1 VFLLSDSSKIKT
13 FKKRAAELA
22 ESDSGDSDV
31 AVIGTYSGSVS
42 DRETSSHYN
51 TRIRKGGGPVSASHF
66 GGAQSHVQGSNERIS
81 KEHARDEGH
90 TMHSAR
96 ICAHSD
102 GP

>member
-22 ESDSGDSDV
+22 ESDSGDSEV

-51 TRIRKGGGPVSASHF
+51 TRIRKGGGLCQPAILVVCSPMYKAPTR
-66 GGAQSHVQGSNERIS
+66 E
-81 KEHARDEGH
+81 
-90 TMHSAR
+90 
-96 ICAHSD
+96 
-102 GP
+102 